1 MRRIWIRTL
10 LIILIL
16 SACGD
21 EKPTD
26 DKSKSTP
33 ETAPTVEIEV
43 TPFPT
48 LTDELRE
55 QLESTYSVLSEVQAQ
70 IETVWSDLQ
79 AGRTVDCA
87 AALKQQISPDALS
100 SDDPISLILQQAAI
114 EVQTA
119 VNLWQA
125 ECQNPRPQPPP
136 DVIDRGIRAALAA
149 GTALDAASVALSQ

>member
-1 MRRIWIRTL
+1 MRRMWIPAL
-10 LIILIL
+10 LILLIL

-21 EKPTD
+21 NTSNDNKPE
-26 DKSKSTP
+26 STP
-33 ETAPTVEIEV
+33 PNTPTIEIEV
-43 TPFPT
+43 TSLPT

-55 QLESTYSVLSEVQAQ
+55 QLESTYNILSEAQAQ
-70 IETVWSDLQ
+70 IEAVWSDLQ

-87 AALKQQISPDALS
+87 AELKPQISPDALT
-100 SDDPISLILQQAAI
+100 SDDPISLTLQQAAI
-114 EVQTA
+114 EIQTA

-149 GTALDAASVALSQ
+149 GTALDGASAAMSQ

>member
-1 MRRIWIRTL
+1 MRQTIIPAL
-10 LIILIL
+10 LILLML
-16 SACGD
+16 SACGN
-21 EKPTD
+21 EKPSD
-26 DKSKSTP
+26 DKPESTP
-33 ETAPTVEIEV
+33 EIPPTVEIEV

-48 LTDELRE
+48 LTDDLRQ
-55 QLESTYSVLSEVQAQ
+55 QLEFTYSILSEAQAQ
-70 IETVWSDLQ
+70 IETVWTDLQ

-87 AALKQQISPDALS
+87 AALKPQISPDALS
-100 SDDPISLILQQAAI
+100 SDAPISLILQQAAI
-114 EVQTA
+114 EIQTA

>member
-1 MRRIWIRTL
+1 MRLNWIPAL
-10 LIILIL
+10 LILLLL

-21 EKPTD
+21 DKPND
-26 DKSKSTP
+26 DKSESTP
-33 ETAPTVEIEV
+33 ANTPTMQIEA
-43 TPFPT
+43 TPT
-48 LTDELRE
+48 LTNELRE
-55 QLESTYSVLSEVQAQ
+55 QLESTYSILSEAQAQ

-87 AALKQQISPDALS
+87 AALNQQISPDALS
-100 SDDPISLILQQAAI
+100 SDDPISLTLQQAAI
-114 EVQTA
+114 EIQTA

>member
-1 MRRIWIRTL
+1 MRLNWIPAL
-10 LIILIL
+10 LILLLL

-21 EKPTD
+21 DKPND
-26 DKSKSTP
+26 DKSESTP
-33 ETAPTVEIEV
+33 ATTPTMQIAA
-43 TPFPT
+43 TPT

-55 QLESTYSVLSEVQAQ
+55 QLESTYSILSEAQAQ
-70 IETVWSDLQ
+70 IETVWTDLQ
-79 AGRTVDCA
+79 ADRTVDCA
-87 AALKQQISPDALS
+87 SALKQQVSPDALS

-114 EVQTA
+114 EIQTA

-125 ECQNPRPQPPP
+125 ECQNPRSQPPP

>member
-1 MRRIWIRTL
+1 MRPIWIPAL
-10 LIILIL
+10 LILLLL

-21 EKPTD
+21 DRPTD
-26 DKSKSTP
+26 DQPKSTP
-33 ETAPTVEIEV
+33 ATAPTVEIEV

-55 QLESTYSVLSEVQAQ
+55 QLESTYSVLSEAQAQ

-79 AGRTVDCA
+79 AGRTVECA
-87 AALKQQISPDALS
+87 AELKPQMSPDALVG
-100 SDDPISLILQQAAI
+100 DDPISLTLQQAAI
-114 EVQTA
+114 EVQAA

-136 DVIDRGIRAALAA
+136 EVIDRGIRAALAA